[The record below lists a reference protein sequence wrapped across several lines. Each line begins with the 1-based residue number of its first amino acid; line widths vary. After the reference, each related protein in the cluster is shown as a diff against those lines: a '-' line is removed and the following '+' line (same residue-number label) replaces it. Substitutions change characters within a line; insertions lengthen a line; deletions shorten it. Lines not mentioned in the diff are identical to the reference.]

1 MQHLFRRGAMLAL
14 MSAGAMIGTAAHAQ
28 DKTEADCTALRDTVF
43 EAGFVTSARVMS
55 AEGTAPAYCEVR
67 ATALPAISIE
77 VRLPLSGWNG
87 QYYQVGCGGFCGS
100 LGGRSGFVNA
110 MGPGLEKGYATA
122 TTDSGHHGLNV
133 IDADWADGNVNA
145 ERDWGWRSI
154 GETNRVAQLMIEAFY
169 DKPSDQAIFQGCSTG
184 GRMAHMAAL
193 RYPKMFQ
200 GIISGAPA
208 LNETGLAGPGLA
220 WQVQANTGPD
230 GEQILKADKV
240 DLIAGEVLR
249 QCDGVDGK
257 EDKTIDDPRACS
269 VDLSTITCEAGTEGN
284 QCITPEER
292 AVVEKWRKSPV
303 DSSGKV
309 LFVGGVPEGSEP
321 FWRLWLTGNE
331 AGSPALNPLF
341 AQTFGSYMAYPEDPG
356 PAYKATEF
364 DFDKD
369 PARMAAAAKMYNA
382 DDPDISA
389 FREAGGKMIV
399 WHGWADAIVPPY
411 TTVAW
416 HEAAEEAAGGAEEL
430 AKNVKLFMIPGLD
443 HCGIAAGP
451 SGLTQA
457 DLDLLGALEAWM
469 ANDEAPQSVMVGK

>member
-1 MQHLFRRGAMLAL
+1 MLAL
-14 MSAGAMIGTAAHAQ
+14 IGAGVMMGTSAYAQ
-28 DKTEADCTALRDTVF
+28 DGSQAQCEALRSTVF
-43 EAGFVTSARVMS
+43 DAGYVTSARVMPATD
-55 AEGTAPAYCEVR
+55 AEPDYCEVR

-77 VRLPLSGWNG
+77 VRLPLEGWNG
-87 QYYQVGCGGFCGS
+87 SYYQVGCGGFCGS
-100 LGGRSGFVNA
+100 IGGRSGFVNA
-110 MGPGLEKGYATA
+110 MGPGLAKGYATA

-133 IDADWADGNVNA
+133 IEANWAENNTNA

-154 GETNRVAQLMIEAFY
+154 GETNRVANILIEAFY
-169 DKPSDQAIFQGCSTG
+169 GKPSHQAIFQGCSTG
-184 GRMAHMAAL
+184 GRMANMAAL
-193 RYPKMFQ
+193 RYPEMFQ

-240 DLIAGEVLR
+240 DLIAKEVLH
-249 QCDGVDGK
+249 QCDGFDGK

-269 VDLSTITCEAGTEGN
+269 VDLNKITCETGSDSA
-284 QCITPEER
+284 QCITPKER
-292 AVVEKWRKSPV
+292 EVVEKWRRSPV

-321 FWRLWLTGNE
+321 FWRLWLTGSE
-331 AGSPALNPLF
+331 TGSPALNPLF
-341 AQTFGSYMAYPEDPG
+341 AQTFGSYMAYPDDPG

-369 PARMAAAAKMYNA
+369 PARMEASAAMYNA
-382 DDPDISA
+382 DNPDISA

-399 WHGWADAIVPPY
+399 WHGWGDAIVPPY

-416 HEAAEEAAGGAEEL
+416 HEAAEQAAGGADEL

-443 HCGIAAGP
+443 HCGIQAGP
-451 SGLTQA
+451 AGVTQA
-457 DLDLLGALEAWM
+457 DLDPLGALESWM
-469 ANDEAPQSVMVGK
+469 QDDKVPQSIMAQK